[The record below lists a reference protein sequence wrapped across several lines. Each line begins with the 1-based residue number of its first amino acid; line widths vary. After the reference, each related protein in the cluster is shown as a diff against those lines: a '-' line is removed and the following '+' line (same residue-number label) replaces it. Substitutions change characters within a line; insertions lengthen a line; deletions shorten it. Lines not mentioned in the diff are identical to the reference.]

1 MNPVVSEKASYE
13 ENELEN
19 AGVFPACAVTL
30 ATKRPLA
37 EEDTLLQSGIIEISN
52 VELKD
57 TCVFLMSTIN
67 FYIAMAICLVIV

>member
-19 AGVFPACAVTL
+19 SGVFPACAVTL

-37 EEDTLLQSGIIEISN
+37 EEETLLQSGIIEISN

-57 TCVFLMSTIN
+57 TFVFLMSTIN
-67 FYIAMAICLVIV
+67 FYIAMAICLVIL